1 MNISACFFKDA
12 CDGIV
17 DEITRSARSA
27 ALQIAERPE
36 AAADILKRVQST
48 VGQRYPDLA
57 MAYVTANGKA
67 AVTTGRW
74 EHERPA
80 LPPWLPKGLAGT
92 AAVAGDGADELQLV
106 MRAIQPIRQR
116 DWVSTG

>member
-1 MNISACFFKDA
+1 MNISAYFFKDA

-48 VGQRYPDLA
+48 VGQRYPDL
-57 MAYVTANGKA
+57 
-67 AVTTGRW
+67 
-74 EHERPA
+74 
-80 LPPWLPKGLAGT
+80 
-92 AAVAGDGADELQLV
+92 GDGVRHGE
-106 MRAIQPIRQR
+106 RQGGR
-116 DWVSTG
+116 HDWPVGT